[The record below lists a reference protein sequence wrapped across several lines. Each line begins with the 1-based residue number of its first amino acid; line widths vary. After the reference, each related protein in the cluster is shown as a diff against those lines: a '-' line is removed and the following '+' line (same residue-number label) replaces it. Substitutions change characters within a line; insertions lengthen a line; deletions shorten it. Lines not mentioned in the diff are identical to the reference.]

1 MLNITTWYKQ
11 KFICQWNQENLLHL
25 VRVWDQVLISV
36 IQIITIIVMIDSA
49 TSSVVSAVFS
59 SVYNMSSSVPSRAFK
74 WFHDDI
80 GVQFFPHIIDQLCK
94 YYLPLWRFWYHSATT
109 PPTSFQHLFHWAI
122 EANIQWLKHWSHA
135 TLWWPQHRFYGIVLG
150 VVGGPFAKTRK
161 CI

>member
-1 MLNITTWYKQ
+1 MVQTKI
-11 KFICQWNQENLLHL
+11 HM
-25 VRVWDQVLISV
+25 SV
-36 IQIITIIVMIDSA
+36 KPGK
-49 TSSVVSAVFS
+49 
-59 SVYNMSSSVPSRAFK
+59 SSSSGACLRSGPHKCNTNHHHHRHDRLCDIICCICCFLICLQYVVLCASRVFK

-109 PPTSFQHLFHWAI
+109 PPTWFQHLFHWAI